1 MSDSASRPQ
10 TDPAFEWIRN
20 TPVVSM
26 NVEVQEYRH
35 KATGAPHY
43 HIAANDDQ
51 NTFLVAFRTVPRDS
65 SGVAHILE
73 HTALCGSRRYPVRD
87 PFFMMTRRSLNTF
100 MNAFTASDW
109 TAYPFASRNRKD
121 YDNLLSVYLDAA
133 FHPTLDPLDFAQEG
147 HRVEFAEP
155 DNAES
160 ELVFKGVVFNEMK
173 GAMSSPVSTLYQTLT
188 EHLFPTITYHYN
200 SGGDP
205 AHIPDL
211 THEQLK
217 AFHARHY
224 HPSNAIFLTYG
235 EIPAHELQARF
246 QEQALAEFEPLEY
259 EIRVPDEKRYDA
271 PVAASGHYALDGE
284 TDTHDRTHIVIG
296 WLLGRSADPKEV
308 LKAHLL
314 AGVLLDNGAS
324 PLRKA
329 LETTELGSAPSP
341 LCGLQDSPRE
351 MIFSA
356 GVEGSNPEHAEAV
369 EQLVLDT
376 LKDVAEKGV
385 DPAMVEAV
393 LHQIELQQREISGD
407 GFPYGLQLIVHA
419 LTPAIHGGD
428 PAEALNIDDV
438 LLELREAIQ
447 DPEFIRSLAR
457 EQLIDN
463 RHRVRLVMEPDP
475 ELSNKRAQA
484 EAARLAEIKA
494 RMSEREK
501 REVIELAEA
510 LNRRQSQQD
519 DPDGLPKVGL
529 EDIPADL
536 PIPEGETGAIEG
548 VPATWFARGTN
559 GLFYQE
565 VVVELP
571 ELDREL
577 SDLLPLFC
585 DALAEVGSGGRDY
598 LETQALQAA
607 VTGGIG
613 ARATVRGAVDNLN
626 ATRGVFVVGGKSLTR
641 NHDHLAGLL
650 QETFRSARF
659 DELSRL
665 RELVAQERLH
675 QEQSVTGSGHAL
687 AMVAASSRLSPAAAL
702 AHNWNGLAGIKRLK
716 ALDDS
721 LDDRAALEGYA
732 KRLSQLRDTLVQAPR
747 EFLLIGEGDTRQAI
761 ETAVGQHWGGLPASG
776 GNTPFTPPSSPAAP
790 LAHAWTTSTQVNF
803 CARAYPTVAPEHPDA
818 AALLVLAG
826 FLRNNFL
833 HRAIREQGGAYGGGA
848 SFDPDAGAFRFFSYR
863 DPRLAETLN
872 DFDRC
877 IDWMVSETHD
887 WRLIEEAILGVISG
901 IDKPG
906 SPAGEAKKAFHA
918 ALHGRT
924 PEQRRRVRARV
935 LEVREADLKRVAET
949 YLKPEQANTAVITSS
964 SILAKE
970 PDLGLDV
977 INL

>member
-10 TDPAFEWIRN
+10 TDPAFEWIRS
-20 TPVVSM
+20 TPVASM

-35 KATGAPHY
+35 SATGAPHY
-43 HIAANDDQ
+43 HIAASDDQ

-65 SGVAHILE
+65 TGVAHILE

-235 EIPAHELQARF
+235 DIPAHELQARF
-246 QEQALAEFEPLEY
+246 QEQALAEFEPLGY
-259 EIRVPDEKRYDA
+259 EIRVPDEQRYEA
-271 PVAASGHYALDGE
+271 PVAVSGHYALDGE
-284 TDTHDRTHIVIG
+284 TDTRDRTHIVVG

-308 LKAHLL
+308 LKTHLL
-314 AGVLLDNGAS
+314 TGVLLDNGAS

-376 LKDVAEKGV
+376 LKDVAENGV

-438 LLELREAIQ
+438 LLELREAIE

-457 EQLIDN
+457 EQLIEN

-475 ELSNKRAQA
+475 ELSGNRAKA
-484 EAARLAEIKA
+484 EAARLTEIKA
-494 RMSEREK
+494 GMSEQEK
-501 REVIELAEA
+501 REVIELAES
-510 LNRRQSQQD
+510 LNRRQFQQD
-519 DPDGLPKVGL
+519 DPDKLPKVGL
-529 EDIPADL
+529 EDIPSDL
-536 PIPEGETGAIEG
+536 PIPKGETGTIDG
-548 VPATWFARGTN
+548 VPSTWFARGTN

-571 ELDREL
+571 ELDQEL
-577 SDLLPLFC
+577 SDLLPLYC

-613 ARATVRGAVDNLN
+613 ARATVRGAVDDIN

-641 NHDHLAGLL
+641 NHNHLAGLL
-650 QETFRSARF
+650 QETFQSARF
-659 DELSRL
+659 DELARL

-687 AMVAASSRLSPAAAL
+687 AMVAASSGLSPAAAL
-702 AHNWNGLAGIKRLK
+702 AHHWNGLAGIKRLK

-721 LDDRAALEGYA
+721 LDDPASLKDYAA
-732 KRLSQLRDTLVQAPR
+732 RLSQLRDTLVQAPR
-747 EFLLIGEGDTRQAI
+747 QFLLIGEGDARQAI
-761 ETAVGQHWGGLPASG
+761 ETAVSQHWGRLQTSG
-776 GNTPFTPPSSPAAP
+776 GNAPFTPPTPAAP
-790 LAHAWTTSTQVNF
+790 LGQAWTTSTQVNF

-818 AALLVLAG
+818 APLLVLAG

-877 IDWMVSETHD
+877 IEWMVSETHE

-924 PEQRRRVRARV
+924 PEQRRRVRARI

-964 SILAKE
+964 SILARE

-977 INL
+977 ISL

>member
-10 TDPAFEWIRN
+10 TDPAFEWIRS

-26 NVEVQEYRH
+26 KVEVQEYRH

-43 HIAANDDQ
+43 HIAADDYQ
-51 NTFLVAFRTVPRDS
+51 NTFLVAFRTVPQDS

-133 FHPTLDPLDFAQEG
+133 FHPNLDPLDFAQEG

-155 DNAES
+155 ENADS

-188 EHLFPTITYHYN
+188 EHLFPTVTYHYN

-217 AFHARHY
+217 AFHAEHY

-235 EIPAHELQARF
+235 DIPAHELQSRF
-246 QEQALAEFEPLEY
+246 QEQALGEFEKLDR

-271 PVAASGHYALDGE
+271 PVAVSGHYALDGE
-284 TDTHDRTHIVIG
+284 TETRDRTHIVIG
-296 WLLGRSADPKEV
+296 WLLGRSTEPDEV

-314 AGVLLDNGAS
+314 SGVLLDNSAS

-356 GVEGSNPEHAEAV
+356 GLEGSNPEHAEAV

-376 LKDVAEKGV
+376 LADVAENGV

-407 GFPYGLQLIVHA
+407 GFPYGLQLMVHA
-419 LTPAIHGGD
+419 LAPAIHGGD
-428 PAEALNIDDV
+428 PAEALNIDNV

-447 DPEFIRSLAR
+447 DPGFIRSLAR
-457 EQLIDN
+457 EQLIEN

-475 ELSNKRAQA
+475 ELSAQRAKA
-484 EAARLAEIKA
+484 EAARLATIRA
-494 RMSEREK
+494 GLSEQER

-510 LNRRQSQQD
+510 LNRRQYQQD
-519 DPDGLPKVGL
+519 DPDKLPKVGL

-536 PIPEGETGAIEG
+536 PIPEGETETVGGA
-548 VPATWFARGTN
+548 PSTWFARGTN

-571 ELDREL
+571 ELTPEL
-577 SDLLPLFC
+577 SDVMPLFC
-585 DALAEVGSGGRDY
+585 DALPEVGSGGRDY

-613 ARATVRGAVDNLN
+613 ARATVRGAVDDIH
-626 ATRGVFVVGGKSLTR
+626 ATRGVFVVGGKALTR

-650 QETFRSARF
+650 QETFRTARF

-675 QEQSVTGSGHAL
+675 QEQMVTGSGHAL
-687 AMVAASSRLSPAAAL
+687 AMVAASSGLSPAAAL
-702 AHNWNGLAGIKRLK
+702 AHSWNGLAGIKRLK

-721 LDDRAALEGYA
+721 LDEKTALEDYA
-732 KRLSQLRDTLVQAPR
+732 QRLSRLRDELIEAPR
-747 EFLLIGEGDTRQAI
+747 QFLLIGEPESRQAI
-761 ETAVGQHWGGLPASG
+761 ETAVGKHWSGLPTNDG
-776 GNTPFTPPSSPAAP
+776 KGPFTPPSPPSR
-790 LAHAWTTSTQVNF
+790 LAQAWTTSTQVNF
-803 CARAYPTVAPEHPDA
+803 CAKAYPTVPPEHPDA
-818 AALLVLAG
+818 APLIVLAG

-863 DPRLAETLN
+863 DPRLAETLS
-872 DFDRC
+872 DFDRS
-877 IDWMVSETHD
+877 IDWMINESHE
-887 WRLIEEAILGVISG
+887 WRLIEEAILGVVSS

-924 PEQRRRVRARV
+924 PEQRRRARSRI
-935 LEVREADLKRVAET
+935 LEVREADLKRVAEN
-949 YLKPEQANTAVITSS
+949 YLKPGQANTAVITSS

-970 PDLGLDV
+970 PDLGLEI